1 MCSAR
6 VTLIQYMYADIFS
19 LTPSR
24 PHICPFNTLHEHAVF
39 CQSIHYSAA
48 DSVARFRVS
57 GQFLVISHNTS
68 RADALSRIIIHGRGW
83 FAAWRCSRKS
93 WCTPCHYA
101 AQRGWTMLTARSYT
115 IPHDEGRL
123 PLYATSLE
131 VFKYLDLYSLRE
143 ELLEGLSLANGG
155 SGLQVSAGEPGA
167 KPSLSDYV
175 YIQRRHL
182 FLFGRMMIPLS
193 RY

>member
-1 MCSAR
+1 
-6 VTLIQYMYADIFS
+6 
-19 LTPSR
+19 
-24 PHICPFNTLHEHAVF
+24 
-39 CQSIHYSAA
+39 
-48 DSVARFRVS
+48 
-57 GQFLVISHNTS
+57 
-68 RADALSRIIIHGRGW
+68 
-83 FAAWRCSRKS
+83 
-93 WCTPCHYA
+93 
-101 AQRGWTMLTARSYT
+101 MLTARSYT